1 MMKIK
6 APAKVNLTLEIIKK
20 LPNGYHQ
27 LRSVMLKLNNLCDE
41 IEITFYSQKKDW
53 QIICNQTEVPTNKEN
68 IVFKIAQEF
77 FRATKKTVGFKIKI
91 DKHIPVATGLGGG
104 SSDGAS
110 TLLALNKYF
119 QNLLTQ
125 SELIK
130 IASRVG
136 KDIPFFIQKE
146 KIAYV
151 EGMGEK
157 LKSINIPFSLSVLV
171 INLKGKI
178 STPWAYQE
186 LDKKLKFMEDKQ
198 RVNISQKLIIALKEK
213 RNIGGLLY
221 NDFDLIAE
229 EKYPQIREIKKMLIS
244 LGASGSFLSGKGPT
258 VVGIFSK
265 KEKAVQV
272 EKILQQYY
280 PEINIQLG

>member
-1 MMKIK
+1 MKIK

-178 STPWAYQE
+178 STPRAYQE

>member
-1 MMKIK
+1 MKIK

-53 QIICNQTEVPTNKEN
+53 QIICNQAEVPTNKEN

>member
-1 MMKIK
+1 MKIK

-77 FRATKKTVGFKIKI
+77 FRATKETVGFKIKI

-125 SELIK
+125 AELIK

-157 LKSINIPFSLSVLV
+157 LKSLNIPFSLSVLV

-178 STPWAYQE
+178 STPWAYQK

-272 EKILQQYY
+272 EKILQRYY
-280 PEINIQLG
+280 PEINIQVG

>member
-1 MMKIK
+1 MKIK

-125 SELIK
+125 AELIK

-157 LKSINIPFSLSVLV
+157 LKSLNIPFSLSVLV

-178 STPWAYQE
+178 STPWAYQK

-272 EKILQQYY
+272 EKILQRYY
-280 PEINIQLG
+280 PEINIQVG